1 MKSGESGSD
10 GSDRITSVDTALRML
25 LLLQHQPYLRVTTS
39 ARQLGVASST
49 AHRLLTTLEARRF
62 VTQDRV
68 TKVYRAGPALI
79 ELGLRSTGSLDLRT
93 VSEPHLKALVGR
105 LGETVNLVVLEDVSI
120 RFVVGFEGGHP
131 VRTHVLT
138 GTVLPAYAASG
149 GKVLLAELPRETLRV
164 MYPNGLRKLTPNT
177 KTFTRL
183 IEELS
188 LVMMRGY
195 AINHGESVV
204 GLSAVAVPLRDHA
217 GRAIAA
223 VAMSAPTDRLNRMD
237 LRETVVR
244 LRECAQ
250 SIRADLAQ

>member
-1 MKSGESGSD
+1 MSTAEPGKAR
-10 GSDRITSVDTALRML
+10 SDRIESVDTALRML
-25 LLLQHQPYLRVTTS
+25 LLLQNQPHLRVTTS
-39 ARQLGVASST
+39 AQQLGVASST
-49 AHRLLTTLEARRF
+49 AHRVLATLEARRF

-68 TKVYRAGPALI
+68 TRVYRAGPALI
-79 ELGLRSTGSLDLRT
+79 ELGLRSTGSFDLRT

-105 LGETVNLVVLEDVSI
+105 LGETVNIIVLEGSSV
-120 RFVVGFEGGHP
+120 RFVVGFEGGRA

-138 GTVLPAYAASG
+138 GTLLPAYAASG
-149 GKVLLAELPRETLRV
+149 GKVLLAELPRETLRA

-204 GLSAVAVPLRDHA
+204 GLSALAVPLRDRA

-223 VAMSAPTDRLNRMD
+223 VAMSAPTGRLNRMD
-237 LRETVVR
+237 LREIVVQ

-250 SIRADLAQ
+250 AIRADLTQ